1 MTGHMKQVRIHAV
14 GDARVDDVEEPSAG
28 PRDAVVRVSACGICG
43 SDLSFLKMGPITADG
58 SPMPLGHEIAGEVA
72 EVGDAVSGFSV
83 GDHVVVLPGNDDL
96 GRIGCG
102 TNEGGM
108 APLLLVREADRRL
121 FRAPAGVDLRTAA
134 LVEPLAVGMNAANQ
148 AGVTPDQPVAVF
160 GCGPVG
166 LAAIATFADRG
177 HPQIVGVDVSAARR
191 DLALTLGA
199 THVVDPAAED
209 VWARLGELHG
219 TVATMLGPAPATAA
233 YVEATGVDA
242 VVTELTN
249 HAGTGATIVIVAVHG
264 GDVAVSGLLVMMREL
279 TIRGAMEY
287 PARYEDAI
295 ELLERRDLSAMVTH
309 TFDVTEFG
317 DALAMLQTSKECG
330 KVLITFGD
338 ES

>member
-1 MTGHMKQVRIHAV
+1 MKQVRIHAV
-14 GDARVDDVEEPSAG
+14 GDARVDDVAEPAAG
-28 PRDAVVRVSACGICG
+28 PRDAVLRIAACGICG

-58 SPMPLGHEIAGEVA
+58 GPMPLGHEMAGEVVEMGA
-72 EVGDAVSGFSV
+72 EVTGFAV
-83 GDHVVVLPGNDDL
+83 GDPVVVLPGNDEL

-102 TNEGGM
+102 TGEGGF
-108 APLLLVREADRRL
+108 APLLLVREAERRL

-148 AGVTPDQPVAVF
+148 AAVTPDQPVAVF

-177 HPQIVGVDVSAARR
+177 HTQVVGVDVSAARR
-191 DLALTLGA
+191 ELALTLGA
-199 THVVDPAAED
+199 TDVLDPTAEN
-209 VWARLGELHG
+209 VWTRLSELHG
-219 TVATMLGPAPATAA
+219 ALPTMLGPTPATAA

-249 HAGTGATIVIVAVHG
+249 NAGPGSTIVVVAVHG
-264 GDVAVSGLLVMMREL
+264 GDVAVSGLLLMMREL

-309 TFDVTEFG
+309 TFDVTDFG
-317 DALAMLQTSKECG
+317 DALEMLQTSKECG

-338 ES
+338 DA